1 MPTDFVA
8 DFRIL
13 AEDFDWPVNQVG
25 KVDDALR
32 TKAVF
37 VVTVASSR
45 LCWRNWERPAIT
57 PHDGA
62 VRSTHPTVER
72 ALGRLHSTTSLRRL
86 LRDPLGFLWRY
97 GLGWRS
103 LELDQQPLALSPA
116 TFGELVHELLRRTIN
131 SLEPAPGFGRA
142 SRAEIE
148 VSLEAAVGVVSDA
161 WPLERAVPP
170 SLLWRH
176 TLDEAARRSLRGL
189 TLDDAFQAGT
199 RSWTELSFGQS
210 GQAERVDAPW
220 EAGREVQIPNTGVH
234 FGGRIDRVDIRAGGT
249 AVRISDYK
257 AGEAP
262 RNAHRIII
270 AQAKRFSKEV
280 AKGTKRARNS
290 LQQLVLEGLR
300 QELDAMVPLVKQV
313 MKQTRTRIF
322 RGDTHAE
329 GKILSLFE
337 PSTEIIRKGKAGK
350 PNEFGKM
357 VKLQEAE
364 DQIVIDYEVYD
375 RRPSDS
381 DLLIAA
387 IEMHRAMLGRPPHMV
402 AADAAFYSAK
412 NEAAASAQGVK
423 RVCIPNRST
432 KSPERKREQRK
443 RWFRNGQKWRT
454 GCEGRISVVK
464 RRHGLDRCRYKGD
477 AGMKRWVGLGVI
489 ADNVVN
495 IGRTMEKQS
504 VQ

>member
-1 MPTDFVA
+1 MIRDRSLRA
-8 DFRIL
+8 REKL
-13 AEDFDWPVNQVG
+13 VG
-25 KVDDALR
+25 KLP
-32 TKAVF
+32 
-37 VVTVASSR
+37 VT
-45 LCWRNWERPAIT
+45 
-57 PHDGA
+57 G
-62 VRSTHPTVER
+62 
-72 ALGRLHSTTSLRRL
+72 
-86 LRDPLGFLWRY
+86 
-97 GLGWRS
+97 
-103 LELDQQPLALSPA
+103 
-116 TFGELVHELLRRTIN
+116 ELLRGSLLERTVRHTKDCPKCARGEGHRVFVLTVTYAGGRTRQLSVRRERVAEVRRWLSNYQKLKQSIETICELN
-131 SLEPAPGFGRA
+131 HDLLRPETDSSLLGDGVRVLIRTMKRIGKIAGETGAKLRDRSRSVKLRVLDIARA
-142 SRAEIE
+142 ARSRAKQSREKLNRSYGKLLNATSR
-148 VSLEAAVGVVSDA
+148 VVG
-161 WPLERAVPP
+161 
-170 SLLWRH
+170 
-176 TLDEAARRSLRGL
+176 
-189 TLDDAFQAGT
+189 
-199 RSWTELSFGQS
+199 
-210 GQAERVDAPW
+210 
-220 EAGREVQIPNTGVH
+220 
-234 FGGRIDRVDIRAGGT
+234 
-249 AVRISDYK
+249 
-257 AGEAP
+257 
-262 RNAHRIII
+262 
-270 AQAKRFSKEV
+270 QAKRFSKEV
-280 AKGTKRARNS
+280 AGGTKRARNV
-290 LQQLVLEGLR
+290 LQQLVLDGLR

-313 MKQTRTRIF
+313 MKQTRARIF

-350 PNEFGKM
+350 PNQFGKM

-412 NEAAASAQGVK
+412 NEAAANAQGVK

-464 RRHGLDRCRYKGD
+464 RRHGLDRCRYKGN
-477 AGMKRWVGLGVI
+477 AGMKRWVGLGII

-504 VQ
+504 VR

>member
-1 MPTDFVA
+1 MIEM
-8 DFRIL
+8 R
-13 AEDFDWPVNQVG
+13 
-25 KVDDALR
+25 
-32 TKAVF
+32 
-37 VVTVASSR
+37 
-45 LCWRNWERPAIT
+45 
-57 PHDGA
+57 
-62 VRSTHPTVER
+62 R
-72 ALGRLHSTTSLRRL
+72 A
-86 LRDPLGFLWRY
+86 
-97 GLGWRS
+97 
-103 LELDQQPLALSPA
+103 Q
-116 TFGELVHELLRRTIN
+116 
-131 SLEPAPGFGRA
+131 
-142 SRAEIE
+142 
-148 VSLEAAVGVVSDA
+148 
-161 WPLERAVPP
+161 
-170 SLLWRH
+170 
-176 TLDEAARRSLRGL
+176 
-189 TLDDAFQAGT
+189 
-199 RSWTELSFGQS
+199 LSFGDGLIDEEVS
-210 GQAERVDAPW
+210 DLREDWMKHADRVLADEDIVAAVYEALARRHPKSRSRGRLGAPAEMVLRLLILKHIRNWSYGVL
-220 EAGREVQIPNTGVH
+220 EREVRANLVYRVGAGKTPDAKTMGRWGVAVGPEVVKQIHQRLVKLAQANGLAAGHRMLVDTTVVKTNVRYPTDSSLLGDGV
-234 FGGRIDRVDIRAGGT
+234 RVLIRTMKKIGK
-249 AVRISDYK
+249 I
-257 AGEAP
+257 AGETGAKLCD
-262 RNAHRIII
+262 RGRSVKLRVLDIARAARSRAKQSRERLNRSYGKLLNATSRVVG
-270 AQAKRFSKEV
+270 QAKRFCKEI
-280 AKGTKRARNS
+280 AGGTKRARNL

-313 MKQTRTRIF
+313 MKQTRARIF

-387 IEMHRAMLGRPPHMV
+387 IETHRVMLGRPPHMV

-412 NEAAASAQGVK
+412 NEAAAKAQGVK

-495 IGRTMEKQS
+495 IGRAMEKQS
-504 VQ
+504 LQ